1 MAIDLFKVKK
11 DEVQISEADFQLVQ
25 NDQKIFDKKLETKP
39 TTFIKDAFKRFCKNK
54 SSVVGAIILGLLIL
68 LAIVVPVVS
77 PYDIETVRNKEYF
90 LAPKLFKAGTG
101 FWDGT
106 RDYTGIVFNTDTGL
120 PTEYDYEP
128 AIVGKVKVYD
138 EPSKI
143 DQASQFGKGGYVVFE
158 NQSAFDA
165 DKDGN
170 KIEKTNYLYSPTY
183 TFTADGEYKVTIDLH
198 DKEGVAGGKQG
209 EYQVCLVY
217 DGKDD
222 EGNTIKKQLVLTEV
236 TDDNQFITEYDK
248 LELDISAAL
257 VEAGFTELKARLQF
271 NLMSDLE
278 QYTYI
283 LIEDIDFSSNTEDEE
298 LANLEFEDATKMVL
312 FKKEDPQYWTCN
324 GRKGI
329 HESIVYLCD
338 FTYDTYKAVYG
349 EEAHTMAFSN
359 FKTDLLNKNICNIDT
374 TIKLPVRDT
383 AFKNMTPEQKAVVI
397 KEYEQK
403 VIDSFVIN
411 NPDKCSISELVG
423 VEFNPTTGAIMNLK
437 CQVLRYMV
445 LGYETEPVFLLG
457 TDVSGHDIVKKAFAG
472 LRTSLILGVCTAAF
486 CFLFGLCWGAISG
499 YFGGNVDLFMER
511 FCDILAGVP
520 STVVLTLAILHLGNN
535 FGTFVMALCL
545 TGWMGTAGRTRTQFY
560 RFKGREYVLASRTL
574 GSSDLRL
581 IFKHIL
587 PNSLGTII
595 TGSVLMIPSVIF
607 SEASLAYLNL
617 GLQGLH
623 SFGVMMSDNQQY
635 LQSYPNLVV
644 FPAVIISLMMI
655 SFNLFGNG
663 LRDALNPS
671 LKGSE

>member
-1 MAIDLFKVKK
+1 MAVNLFKSK
-11 DEVQISEADFQLVQ
+11 EEEIIISEADFRLIQ
-25 NDQKIFDKKLETKP
+25 NDQKIYDKKLETKP
-39 TTFIKDAFKRFCKNK
+39 TTFVKDAFKRFCKNK

-90 LAPKLFKAGTG
+90 LAPKLFEAGTG

-106 RDYTGIVFNTDTGL
+106 REYTDIIYDTNTGL
-120 PTEYDYEP
+120 PSAYNHP
-128 AIVGKVKVYD
+128 SAVLNLKVHD
-138 EPSKI
+138 EPSRI
-143 DQASQFGKGGYVVFE
+143 DQASQFGSGGYVVFE
-158 NQSAFDA
+158 NQSASTA
-165 DKDGN
+165 NAEGER
-170 KIEKTNYLYSPTY
+170 IPRTNYLYSKEHL
-183 TFTADGEYKVTIDLH
+183 FTVDGNYKVTIDLH
-198 DKEGVAGGKQG
+198 DKEGVAGGRQG

-217 DGKDD
+217 KTKNA
-222 EGNTIKKQLVLTEV
+222 EGQDVNESIVLTEV
-236 TDDNQFITEYDK
+236 TEDSEFITEYDK

-257 VEAGFTELKARLQF
+257 EEAGFTELKARLQF
-271 NLMSDLE
+271 NLMADLE

-283 LIEDIDFSSNTEDEE
+283 LIEDIDFTSTVEDENIE
-298 LANLEFEDATKMVL
+298 NLEFTDATKMVL
-312 FKKEDPQYWTCN
+312 YKAEDPNYWTCN
-324 GRKGI
+324 GRKGV
-329 HESIVYLCD
+329 HESLVYLCD
-338 FTYDTYKAVYG
+338 FTYDTYEAVYG
-349 EEAHTMAFSN
+349 PEKITY
-359 FKTDLLNKNICNIDT
+359 FKSQVDDFVKLGYCKYDPNARTQEDVIASFEILN
-374 TIKLPVRDT
+374 
-383 AFKNMTPEQKAVVI
+383 E
-397 KEYEQK
+397 
-403 VIDSFVIN
+403 
-411 NPDKCSISELVG
+411 DKCPINEIYS
-423 VEFNPTTGAIMNLK
+423 VEFNPITKKVSSLNCYGD
-437 CQVLRYMV
+437 RFRS
-445 LGYETEPVFLLG
+445 LGYDEAPTFLLG

-520 STVVLTLAILHLGNN
+520 TTVVLTLAILHLGNN

-635 LQSYPNLVV
+635 LKSYPNLVI